1 MRFYR
6 KLFCM
11 IGLGCLI
18 AASAS
23 AGWKEER
30 DFAEKMKKEC
40 ERSPRQT
47 PYRVNGETIPVE
59 PEFCINI
66 HHLDDK
72 VAANLKKAGIKTV
85 RHTIYWYAV
94 EKTKTPGVYDRN
106 ELEKLDKR
114 FADYKK
120 FGLEPLV
127 IVHGNAPGTGFANRQ
142 ESY

>member
-72 VAANLKKAGIKTV
+72 VAANLKKPESKPSGIQFTGMLLRK
-85 RHTIYWYAV
+85 R
-94 EKTKTPGVYDRN
+94 
-106 ELEKLDKR
+106 KLRAFMTGMNWKSSIN
-114 FADYKK
+114 
-120 FGLEPLV
+120 GLR
-127 IVHGNAPGTGFANRQ
+127 ITRSSASNRW
-142 ESY
+142 

>member
-85 RHTIYWYAV
+85 RHTICYC
-94 EKTKTPGVYDRN
+94 P
-106 ELEKLDKR
+106 
-114 FADYKK
+114 K
-120 FGLEPLV
+120 FCETHL
-127 IVHGNAPGTGFANRQ
+127 
-142 ESY
+142 